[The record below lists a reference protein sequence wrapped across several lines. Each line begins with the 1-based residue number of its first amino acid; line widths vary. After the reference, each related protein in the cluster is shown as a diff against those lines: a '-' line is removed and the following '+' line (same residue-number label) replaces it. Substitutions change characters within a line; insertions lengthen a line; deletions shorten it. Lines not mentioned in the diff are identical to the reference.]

1 VEWASADI
9 VEISGFITGAAS
21 LNFEEAEDDRF
32 VGRIGIGIEFPVEWE
47 EDEENVVKMLSSW
60 SAALHG
66 M

>member
-32 VGRIGIGIEFPVEWE
+32 VGRIGIGIEFPVE
-47 EDEENVVKMLSSW
+47 
-60 SAALHG
+60 
-66 M
+66 